1 MTRSLR
7 WHLLAAGLVVLG
19 APLAAQAAGDAA
31 AGQKTFDT
39 LCWTCHGKTGVGD
52 GPAAPKNPAPRDFTK
67 GDFKYDADKNGKP
80 GEDADLALILK
91 NGAAPYGGSP
101 LMTPWGHL
109 SEKEIQDVIA
119 YVRSLK
125 K

>member
-1 MTRSLR
+1 V
-7 WHLLAAGLVVLG
+7 AAVA
-19 APLAAQAAGDAA
+19 APLSAQAAGDAA

-52 GPAAPKNPAPRDFTK
+52 GPAAPKEPAPRDFTK
-67 GDFKYDADKNGKP
+67 GEFKYDADKDGKP
-80 GEDADLALILK
+80 GGDGDLALIVK
-91 NGAAPYGGSP
+91 NGAAAYGGSP

-109 SEKEIQDVIA
+109 SDKEIQDVVA